1 MKPKQK
7 SEELFN
13 KYCLAIRTESN
24 EFGYYTNINH
34 AKQCALIAV
43 DEMINETSLGL
54 ILIEWWKEVRKEIEK
69 L

>member
-1 MKPKQK
+1 MNPKQK
-7 SEELFN
+7 AEELYT

-24 EFGYYTNINH
+24 EFGYYTNISH

-43 DEMINETSLGL
+43 DEMLNETSLGL
-54 ILIEWWKEVRKEIEK
+54 ILIDWWKEVRKEIEK

>member
-7 SEELFN
+7 AENLYTKYVDELGVHV
-13 KYCLAIRTESN
+13 L
-24 EFGYYTNINH
+24 